1 MSGIEQFGRKFSL
14 VIGQDSGDSLD
25 FSDLRVKFDIKRGD
39 RETPNSALVQI
50 YNLSDST
57 SKRVEKEFTRLVLQA
72 GYPGNFSIVFDG
84 QIKQAWRG
92 RDNPTDTF
100 LNVLAAD
107 GDSAYC
113 FAKVIQTLAAGS
125 TYQDQVNLALQAM
138 APYGVTAGYIA
149 PLPSNSL
156 PRGKP
161 IFSLARDVLRSV
173 ARATQTVWSIQ
184 DGKVIMIPETSYA
197 PYDIPEINSST
208 GMIGWPVQMINGISV
223 QTLLNP
229 SLKIGGLIHLN
240 NASIQQY
247 QHSLNIF
254 QQAERGRIASD
265 NKIDSDG
272 FYYLM
277 SVNHRGDTRGNE
289 WVSDAIC
296 LAADASTVAQSITD
310 KLVVEPADAIKRFG

>member
-14 VIGQDSGDSLD
+14 IIGQDSGDSLD

-84 QIKQAWRG
+84 EIKQAWRG

-149 PLPSNSL
+149 PLPSSSL

-208 GMIGWPVQMINGISV
+208 GMIGWPMQMINGITF

-229 SLKIGGLIHLN
+229 SLKIGGLVHLDN
-240 NASIQQY
+240 SSVQQY
-247 QHSLNIF
+247 QYSLNVTE
-254 QQAERGRIASD
+254 QPAQGRAQLE

-272 FYYLM
+272 YYYLM

-289 WVSDAIC
+289 WHSDALC
-296 LAADASTVAQSITD
+296 LAADATSIAKSITNN
-310 KLVVEPADAIKRFG
+310 LRVAPEDAIKRFG

>member
-1 MSGIEQFGRKFSL
+1 M
-14 VIGQDSGDSLD
+14 
-25 FSDLRVKFDIKRGD
+25 
-39 RETPNSALVQI
+39 
-50 YNLSDST
+50 
-57 SKRVEKEFTRLVLQA
+57 
-72 GYPGNFSIVFDG
+72 
-84 QIKQAWRG
+84 
-92 RDNPTDTF
+92 
-100 LNVLAAD
+100 LAAD

-149 PLPSNSL
+149 PLPSSSL

-208 GMIGWPVQMINGISV
+208 GMIGWPMQMINGITF

-229 SLKIGGLIHLN
+229 SLKIGGLVHLDN
-240 NASIQQY
+240 SSVQQY
-247 QHSLNIF
+247 QYSLNVTE
-254 QQAERGRIASD
+254 QPAQGRAQLE

-272 FYYLM
+272 YYYLM

-289 WVSDAIC
+289 WHNDALC
-296 LAADASTVAQSITD
+296 LAADATSIAKSITNN
-310 KLVVEPADAIKRFG
+310 LRVAPEDAIKRFG

>member
-1 MSGIEQFGRKFSL
+1 MAEQFGRKFSL
-14 VIGQDSGDSLD
+14 IIGQDAGDALD
-25 FSDLRVKFDIKRGD
+25 FSELRVKFDIKRGD

-50 YNLSDST
+50 YNLSDNT
-57 SKRVEKEFTRLVLQA
+57 SKRVEKEFTRMVIQA
-72 GYPGNFSIVFDG
+72 GYPGNFSIIFDG
-84 QIKQAWRG
+84 QIKQVWRG

-125 TYQDQVNLALQAM
+125 TYQDQVNAALQAM
-138 APYGVTAGYIA
+138 APYGVTPGYIA
-149 PLPSNSL
+149 QLPSNPL

-161 IFSLARDVLRSV
+161 IFNLARDVLRSV

-197 PYDIPEINSST
+197 PYDIPEINSKT
-208 GMIGWPVQMINGISV
+208 GMVGWPVQMINGISF

-229 SLKIGGLIHLN
+229 SLKIGGLVHLN
-240 NASIQQY
+240 NSSIQQY
-247 QHSLNIF
+247 QYSLNVND
-254 QQAERGRIASD
+254 QPAQGRAQLE

-277 SVNHRGDTRGNE
+277 SVNHRGDTRGND
-289 WVSDAIC
+289 WHSDALC
-296 LAADASTVAQSITD
+296 LAADATSVARSITD
-310 KLVVEPADAIKRFG
+310 NIRVPPENVIKRFG

>member
-1 MSGIEQFGRKFSL
+1 MAEQFGRKFSL
-14 VIGQDSGDSLD
+14 IIGQDSGSSLD

-50 YNLSDST
+50 YNLSDNT
-57 SKRVEKEFTRLVLQA
+57 SKRVKNEFTRMVIQA

-84 QIKQAWRG
+84 QIKQVWRG
-92 RDNPTDTF
+92 RENPTDTF

-125 TYQDQVNLALQAM
+125 TYQDQVNLALKAM
-138 APYGVTAGYIA
+138 APYGVTSGYMA
-149 PLPSNSL
+149 SLPNNPL

-184 DGKVIMIPETSYA
+184 DGKVIMVPETSYA
-197 PYDIPEINSST
+197 PYDIPEINSKT
-208 GMIGWPVQMINGISV
+208 GMVGWPVQMINGISF

-229 SLKIGGLIHLN
+229 SLKIGGLVHLN
-240 NASIQQY
+240 NASIQEYQY
-247 QHSLNIF
+247 SLNVN
-254 QQAERGRIASD
+254 QQADQSRAALD

-277 SVNHRGDTRGNE
+277 SVNHKGDTRGNE
-289 WVSDAIC
+289 WYSEAIC
-296 LAADASTVAQSITD
+296 LAADATTVAQAITD
-310 KLVVEPADAIKRFG
+310 KLIVQPANVIKRFG